1 MKINKILVE
10 DIEEVVTDPASDSV
24 EEIADE
30 IQDAAAASDGEITS
44 ISDDDAFGLAAE
56 MKEVGQKIGAE
67 EAIFLPY
74 AEGESTAIGTKNV
87 ITDLLDRALE
97 YALESQKLGEHS
109 MGNVLISGLPG
120 SGKTAIVEDWAASR
134 NLNLIDI
141 NAKDNDLEAFINGFT
156 VRDLENSKQV
166 TKAYSNALDKLKDE
180 TKNSIIFLDELNR
193 QTKDQVRGSLLTL
206 VNNKTIQADTPS
218 GKYYFKNLLFT
229 VACINPHL
237 KSDPGAASLFQAEK
251 TRYLF
256 KNKNA
261 HSDSRTTDDFLLKY
275 FDKAI
280 KRLNPKHADYRTN
293 LERYLRIQHLGRFIV
308 GHRIFEYDG
317 EGAKGTDEL
326 QAMLQALEMEDAD
339 MFNQRMLFEL
349 LKASRGKVD
358 MFRTLLDSSDFLE
371 ERMEMLREILDEYHE
386 PKFEDLAAAKGIDLS
401 QAAPA
406 IVAQPE
412 DASDAESAGES
423 EDDEDEIN
431 FDDYE
436 EDDDD
441 FFTSGTSAG
450 STFAPTPTVVKDKI
464 KAALA
469 NW

>member
-1 MKINKILVE
+1 MKIKRLVE
-10 DIEEVVTDPASDSV
+10 DIEDVVIDPAGKVAD
-24 EEIADE
+24 IADE
-30 IQDAAAASDGEITS
+30 IQDAAEESDGAITE
-44 ISDDDAFGLAAE
+44 ISDADATELATE
-56 MKEVGQKIGAE
+56 IKEVGQKIGAE

-74 AEGESTAIGTKNV
+74 AEGESTAVGTKNV
-87 ITDLLDRALE
+87 ITDLLDRALA
-97 YALESQKLGEHS
+97 YALEAQKLGEHS

-120 SGKTAIVEDWAASR
+120 SGKTAIVEDWANAR
-134 NLNLIDI
+134 GLNLIDI

-166 TKAYSNALDKLKDE
+166 TKAYSNALDRLKDE
-180 TKNSIIFLDELNR
+180 TKNSVIFLDELNR

-275 FDKAI
+275 FDKLI
-280 KRLNPKHADYRTN
+280 KRLNPKHPDYLTN

-308 GHRIFEYDG
+308 NHRDFEYDG
-317 EGAKGTDEL
+317 EGAKSTDEL
-326 QAMLQALEMEDAD
+326 QNMLQALEMEDAD

-349 LKASRGKVD
+349 LKASRGRKD
-358 MFRTLLDSSDFLE
+358 MFSTLLDSSDFLE
-371 ERMEMLREILDEYHE
+371 DRMDMLRTILSEYYE
-386 PKFEDLAAAKGIDLS
+386 PDFTDLCQAKGIDLS
-401 QAAPA
+401 QVAPA
-406 IVAQPE
+406 GDINLATEEESGVKGE
-412 DASDAESAGES
+412 DTAT
-423 EDDEDEIN
+423 DEDEIN
-431 FDDYE
+431 FDDYG
-436 EDDDD
+436 EDDDE
-441 FFTSGTSAG
+441 FFTSGSSAG
-450 STFAPTPTVVKDKI
+450 STFAVTPAVVKDKI

>member
-1 MKINKILVE
+1 MKINKILLE
-10 DIEEVVTDPASDSV
+10 DIEEVEVDLTSDGV
-24 EEIADE
+24 DELADE
-30 IQDAAAASDGEITS
+30 IQAAAEESDGEITE
-44 ISDDDAFGLAAE
+44 ISDDDAMDLAAE
-56 MKEVGQKIGAE
+56 IKEVGQKVGAE

-97 YALESQKLGEHS
+97 YALEAQKLGEHS

-120 SGKTAIVEDWAASR
+120 SGKTAIVEDWAHAR

-166 TKAYSNALDKLKDE
+166 TKAFSNALDKLKDE

-206 VNNKTIQADTPS
+206 VNNKTIQADTPT

-237 KSDPGAASLFQAEK
+237 KSDPGAANLFQAEK

-275 FDKAI
+275 FDKLA
-280 KRLNPKHADYRTN
+280 KQLNPKHPDYRTN

-308 GHRIFEYDG
+308 NHRNFEYDG

-326 QAMLQALEMEDAD
+326 QAMLQALDMEDAD

-349 LKASRGKVD
+349 LKASRGRVD

-371 ERMEMLREILDEYHE
+371 ERMEMLRDILDEYTE
-386 PKFEDLAAAKGIDLS
+386 PKFEDLCKAKGIDLS
-401 QAAPA
+401 QAAPT
-406 IVAQPE
+406 ITTEPE
-412 DASDAESAGES
+412 TVGDETDAGSD
-423 EDDEDEIN
+423 DDEIN
-431 FDDYE
+431 FDDYG

-441 FFTSGTSAG
+441 FFTSGTAAG

-464 KAALA
+464 KTALA